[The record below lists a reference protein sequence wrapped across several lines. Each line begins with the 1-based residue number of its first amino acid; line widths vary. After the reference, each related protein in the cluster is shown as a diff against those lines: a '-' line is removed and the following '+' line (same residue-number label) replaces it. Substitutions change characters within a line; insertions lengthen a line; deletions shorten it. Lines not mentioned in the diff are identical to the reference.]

1 MRRLAAVGLFLLGL
15 AACAASEPADTSL
28 PEIPQPS
35 DPEAQVLQVVGSQG
49 EPPDRVWARLLAKAA
64 ATAEAQGHARF
75 AVLDNRIEEV
85 PGSAKTVTRYSTRIP
100 IVRSRRRGR
109 GYGGGGGAYS
119 AIDSVRVVAYRAWA
133 AVRPFTGTPPEGAK
147 TVYKVSDISG

>member
-1 MRRLAAVGLFLLGL
+1 MGRLAAVGSLLLGL
-15 AACAASEPADTSL
+15 AACAASDSSGTAPA
-28 PEIPQPS
+28 EIPQPS
-35 DPEAQVLQVVGSQG
+35 DPEAQVLQVVGTHG

-75 AVLDNRIEEV
+75 AVLDQRIEEV

-109 GYGGGGGAYS
+109 GSGGAMS
-119 AIDSVRVVAYRAWA
+119 AIESVRVVAYRAWA

-147 TVYKVSDISG
+147 TIYEVSEIAG